1 MGKGRT
7 GSAPLRRPLAALLVI
22 AGLVLAA
29 CTSTPSIK
37 RSSTSSRPTATP
49 ALPSP
54 SGSYDPNADPVVQV
68 VQKVAPAVVNVTT
81 RTLSQSVI
89 GGSAPGKAVGTGF
102 IIRSD
107 GFIVTNFHVVEGALT
122 IKVTLP
128 APDSRTFGA
137 RVVGG
142 DSEHDLAVLHVAA
155 TGLPTVPMGDSN
167 HLELGERVIA
177 LGYALA
183 LPGGPT
189 VTTGIISALDRTIQ
203 AADPEASGGSRTYQ
217 DVLQTDAAI
226 NPGNSGGPLVDL
238 NGNVVGINTAGA
250 GQAENVGFSIA
261 IDAAKPIID
270 EAIKNPE
277 KPTAYLGVS
286 TTTVGPGVA
295 SQFGLSVDHGALVVQ
310 LAPGGPAN
318 KAGIKTGDVIVA
330 FDGKAVS
337 TSDGLGSLILAH
349 KPGDQVTVKV
359 VRADGTTQEVTAT
372 LGARPLP
379 ATG

>member
-7 GSAPLRRPLAALLVI
+7 GSAPLRQPLAALLLI

-29 CTSTPSIK
+29 CTSAPSVK
-37 RSSTSSRPTATP
+37 TSSASSPPTATP
-49 ALPSP
+49 ALPSA
-54 SGSYDPNADPVVQV
+54 SGTYDPNADPVVQV

-81 RTLSQSVI
+81 RTLSQDVI
-89 GGSAPGKAVGTGF
+89 GDSAPGKAVGTGF

-142 DSEHDLAVLHVAA
+142 DSEHDLAILHVAA

-167 HLELGERVIA
+167 QLELGERVIA
-177 LGYALA
+177 L
-183 LPGGPT
+183 
-189 VTTGIISALDRTIQ
+189 
-203 AADPEASGGSRTYQ
+203 
-217 DVLQTDAAI
+217 
-226 NPGNSGGPLVDL
+226 VDL
-238 NGNVVGINTAGA
+238 DGNVVGINTAGA

-261 IDAAKPIID
+261 IDAAKPIIN

-310 LAPGGPAN
+310 LAPGGPAD
-318 KAGIKTGDVIVA
+318 KAGIRTGDVIVA

-337 TSDGLGSLILAH
+337 TSDWLGNLILAH
-349 KPGDQVTVKV
+349 QPGDRVTVKV
-359 VRADGTTQEVTAT
+359 VRADGSTEVVTAT